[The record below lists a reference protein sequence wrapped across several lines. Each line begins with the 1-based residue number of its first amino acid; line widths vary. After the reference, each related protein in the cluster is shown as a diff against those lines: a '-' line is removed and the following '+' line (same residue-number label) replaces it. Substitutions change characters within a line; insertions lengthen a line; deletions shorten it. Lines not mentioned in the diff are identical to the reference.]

1 MEENFQND
9 GGQIDTQDTN
19 NLEAG
24 STDNL
29 DNSAS
34 DNVDSNI
41 ADSDN
46 IDSGNGNNGF
56 DIPQEYKEKD
66 WVKQFEGKTGDELQ
80 NAVFKVLD
88 EKYANEPY
96 IPETVEDYAL
106 NELEFKDEN
115 GNVTYEYPQ
124 EVLDVFGG
132 KFKEAG
138 LTKEQAHG
146 LLKDYTQFELEQF
159 EAISN
164 IDDLNKNLDEMFK
177 SNPAQKQT
185 VQGLLKEFLPAE
197 DQEFLQTTAPN
208 YTIEMFYKVAK
219 GLVDKYGY
227 KEGSGG
233 QAQQNSYR
241 MTQADKDKEY
251 DRIVS
256 EMEALQRRPHTPDE
270 KDALQR
276 QLNALFK

>member
-1 MEENFQND
+1 MDENLQID

-19 NLEAG
+19 LEGGA
-24 STDNL
+24 TDNL
-29 DNSAS
+29 DTSAG
-34 DNVDSNI
+34 
-41 ADSDN
+41 DN
-46 IDSGNGNNGF
+46 IDTDNTDNLDSGNDNNVF
-56 DIPQEYKEKD
+56 DIPTEYKEKD
-66 WVKQFEGKTGDELQ
+66 WAKNFEGKTGDELR
-80 NAVFKVLD
+80 NEIFKALD

-96 IPETVEDYAL
+96 IPKTVEEYGL
-106 NELEFKDEN
+106 NELEFKDSE
-115 GNVTYEYPQ
+115 GNINYQYPP
-124 EVLDVFGG
+124 EVLELFGN
-132 KFKEAG
+132 KFMEAG

-146 LLKDYTQFELEQF
+146 ILNDYTKFELEQF

-164 IDDLNKNLDEMFK
+164 IDDLNKDLDEMFK

-208 YTIEMFYKVAK
+208 YTIQMFYKVAK
-219 GLVDKYGY
+219 GLVEKYGY

-233 QAQQNSYR
+233 QGSQNNFR
-241 MTQADKDKEY
+241 MSQADKDKEY
-251 DRIVS
+251 DRIVG
-256 EMEALQRRPHTPDE
+256 EMEALQRRPHTADE

>member
-1 MEENFQND
+1 MEENLQND
-9 GGQIDTQDTN
+9 GGQNDVQDTN

-24 STDNL
+24 ATDNL
-29 DNSAS
+29 DNTAS
-34 DNVDSNI
+34 DNVDTDI

-46 IDSGNGNNGF
+46 NDNGNVDNVF

-80 NAVFKVLD
+80 NAVFKALD
-88 EKYANEPY
+88 EKYTNTPV

-106 NELEFKDEN
+106 EELEFKDED
-115 GNVTYEYPQ
+115 GNVTYEYPK

-233 QAQQNSYR
+233 QSQQNSYR

-251 DRIVS
+251 DRIVG
-256 EMEALQRRPHTPDE
+256 EMEALQRRPHTPEE
-270 KDALQR
+270 KDRLQK
-276 QLNALFK
+276 QLNALFR

>member
-41 ADSDN
+41 TDSDN

-80 NAVFKVLD
+80 NAVFKALD

-164 IDDLNKNLDEMFK
+164 IDDLNNLGIGVGRIDGWVVMVPYALAGERVKARVYKNHK
-177 SNPAQKQT
+177 KI
-185 VQGLLKEFLPAE
+185 G
-197 DQEFLQTTAPN
+197 
-208 YTIEMFYKVAK
+208 I
-219 GLVDKYGY
+219 
-227 KEGSGG
+227 
-233 QAQQNSYR
+233 
-241 MTQADKDKEY
+241 
-251 DRIVS
+251 IV
-256 EMEALQRRPHTPDE
+256 
-270 KDALQR
+270 
-276 QLNALFK
+276 LFWKCYY